1 MIRFFVLTGLV
12 GGALVA
18 YLTTAAV
25 GPINQMPPPES
36 LLTKFREEGFLPA
49 SPNLGED
56 ETAEEIGVFEVPA
69 TDEVH
74 LEEAQAA
81 FDKMMGG
88 MDMSGMN
95 MGNADSGT
103 MNMAD
108 GGRTGSTSM
117 DMGTTKG
124 ETMNMANGGAG
135 SQSGSMDMGA
145 TSGETMNMAEVSNA
159 NNENMNMQAPQGDGM
174 NMADGGAATD
184 GSGTNMANGGDSPQG
199 GMNMAAEDGE
209 NMTMS
214 EGGNA
219 TMDMNAADGT
229 TMDMTASTG
238 MNMAGN
244 ATMDM
249 GEGGLLVTEEGDYDR
264 EIVLTMSEWKF
275 SDMNIKV
282 APGERIKFTVKN
294 GGQIPHEFMFMS
306 PPLMQAVT
314 YRGIRA
320 DWSLFEHEALF
331 EKALVLPGGEF
342 SFVLKVTQPGSWMFM
357 CMLPYHMQ
365 MGMMGQMATE
375 GMAMDM

>member
-25 GPINQMPPPES
+25 GPITQLPPPES
-36 LLTKFREEGFLPA
+36 LLTKFREEGFVPE

-56 ETAEEIGVFEVPA
+56 ESAEEAGVFEVPDS
-69 TDEVH
+69 DEAH

-95 MGNADSGT
+95 MGSSDGGSMDMNASDGGNMNMAEGGNSADSGSMNMNASDGGT
-103 MNMAD
+103 MNMAE
-108 GGRTGSTSM
+108 GGSS
-117 DMGTTKG
+117 
-124 ETMNMANGGAG
+124 AG
-135 SQSGSMDMGA
+135 SGSMDMNASDG
-145 TSGETMNMAEVSNA
+145 GNMNMAE
-159 NNENMNMQAPQGDGM
+159 
-174 NMADGGAATD
+174 
-184 GSGTNMANGGDSPQG
+184 
-199 GMNMAAEDGE
+199 
-209 NMTMS
+209 
-214 EGGNA
+214 GGNSA
-219 TMDMNAADGT
+219 DSGSMDMNASDSGGMKMDG
-229 TMDMTASTG
+229 DMG
-238 MNMAGN
+238 ME
-244 ATMDM
+244 M
-249 GEGGLLVTEEGDYDR
+249 GEGGLLVTEEGDFDR

-275 SDMNIKV
+275 SDMKIDVK
-282 APGERIKFTVKN
+282 PGERIKFTVKN

-306 PPLMQAVT
+306 PPLMQAVN
-314 YRGIRA
+314 YRATRA

-342 SFVLKVTQPGSWMFM
+342 SFVLKVTEPGSWMFM